1 MGTSTFK
8 YVFILFW
15 AVFVVLS
22 ATTSNVS
29 GQQAST
35 EPDPEFL
42 AALENHTVTQGRDVS
57 FTCVVNHLGTY
68 KVAWIKS
75 DSKAILAIHTHLV
88 AHNSRLSVT
97 HNGHNTWKL
106 HVSNV
111 QKNDSGT
118 YMCQINT
125 DPMRSQMGNLEVLI
139 PPDIVNEDLT
149 DALAAPEGGS
159 VKLRCRATG
168 IPEPTVVWRRE
179 DSASIVLRQETA
191 REKQV
196 VRSYDGETLLL
207 SNIQRTDMGP
217 YLCIASN
224 GVPPTV
230 SKRFNVQV
238 HFHPVMKVSNQLVAA
253 PVGSDVVIQCFVE
266 TSPKAMHSWF
276 KDSGALPLPTS
287 TAQHSTLLIGEKLMP
302 GSKYDMQEVPLN
314 AYSLMLNLTIR
325 DLERRD
331 FGGYVCSSVNA
342 LGKAE
347 GVIRLQ
353 ELSIPTKAT
362 VVPSPTY
369 NDYTKVRKKQHSSH
383 SKGGKP
389 GRRGGQ
395 TRGHEEAESADRDA
409 EVQTTTVVT
418 LSPPTT
424 SSRQP
429 PPAFTLHGDNK
440 ATAASAPAHNTP
452 APGPMAFLASIIIVT
467 ILH

>member
-1 MGTSTFK
+1 MGTTAFK
-8 YVFILFW
+8 HFFIIFS
-15 AVFVVLS
+15 AAFVVLS
-22 ATTSNVS
+22 ATSSHVS
-29 GQQAST
+29 GQQASS

-88 AHNSRLSVT
+88 AHNNRLSVT

-139 PPDIVNEDLT
+139 PPDIINEDLT

-287 TAQHSTLLIGEKLMP
+287 TANQQHSTLLIGEKLMP
-302 GSKYDMQEVPLN
+302 GSKYDMQEVLLN

-369 NDYTKVRKKQHSSH
+369 NDYNKVRKKQHSSH

-389 GRRGGQ
+389 GRRGNLGPKQ
-395 TRGHEEAESADRDA
+395 EGESESADRVADDLG
-409 EVQTTTVVT
+409 TTALVT
-418 LSPPTT
+418 GPPTT
-424 SSRQP
+424 PASSRQP
-429 PPAFTLHGDNK
+429 PPFTLHGDNK
-440 ATAASAPAHNTP
+440 AMAAHSTNCTAMLQLTITLL
-452 APGPMAFLASIIIVT
+452 LASCIF
-467 ILH
+467 